1 MASFSAFLSG
11 IALHSI
17 SFEAPTS
24 LPFGIFSPYTY
35 KEPVVLLSAV
45 PGKMKYPLFL
55 SFPGLPHQN
64 TCYLMSYICEISSFL
79 VALPPD
85 TFPA

>member
-35 KEPVVLLSAV
+35 KGKATDDANAAALAANNAV
-45 PGKMKYPLFL
+45 SGVDAKVKAAVGKR
-55 SFPGLPHQN
+55 
-64 TCYLMSYICEISSFL
+64 I
-79 VALPPD
+79 
-85 TFPA
+85 